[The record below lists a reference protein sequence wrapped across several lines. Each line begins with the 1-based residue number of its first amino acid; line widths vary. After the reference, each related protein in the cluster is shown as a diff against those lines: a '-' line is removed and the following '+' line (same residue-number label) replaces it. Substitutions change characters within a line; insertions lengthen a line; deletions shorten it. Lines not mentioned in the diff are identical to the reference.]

1 MIGADIRI
9 FSFQHL
15 CIGKTGMISEQPIVG
30 EELYYKPW
38 GGQHLVSK
46 GQSIT
51 EVYLE

>member
-1 MIGADIRI
+1 MVGADIRI
-9 FSFQHL
+9 FSFQRL
-15 CIGKTGMISEQPIVG
+15 FIGKTGMISEQSIVE

-38 GGQHLVSK
+38 GGQHLISK